1 MKADEKGEIIIDNS
15 IPKISPFDILDMNSV
30 QILKWHKRRV
40 KTREISR
47 FLLRYGI
54 EISAPTIRIW
64 LKLQE
69 EKEAEI
75 SINDEPEIE
84 VQDTNNDDANTIDVN
99 IEQE

>member
-1 MKADEKGEIIIDNS
+1 MKADEKTEIIIDNN

-47 FLLRYGI
+47 FLLRHGI

-69 EKEAEI
+69 EKEQEELENDIDETEVEI
-75 SINDEPEIE
+75 QDDDNDEE
-84 VQDTNNDDANTIDVN
+84 
-99 IEQE
+99 